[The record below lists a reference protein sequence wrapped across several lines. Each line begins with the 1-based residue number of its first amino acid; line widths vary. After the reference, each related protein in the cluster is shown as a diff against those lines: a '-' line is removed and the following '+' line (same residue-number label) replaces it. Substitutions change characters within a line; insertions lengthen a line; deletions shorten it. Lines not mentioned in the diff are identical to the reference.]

1 MIISLRD
8 AKYYRAS
15 PDNTETIEIPATGWR
30 GEYIT
35 TCVIY
40 ASLLTAGV
48 KAFPCGNGDDVKL
61 TASQH
66 LSVLEYLKEQRE
78 ALRGAGPKT
87 LAGWHRTGL
96 NIEDYLLP
104 GDAVDD
110 DMVDHFRD
118 ILPPLC
124 NRHDLMQASGPFSSE
139 KDDAG
144 RYRDTYITFDRAADG
159 GWRYAGLCYAGE
171 AKNRVAYKSSLDSLI
186 EAARAALVAQ
196 GGYCGGNVKE
206 KAHD

>member
-15 PDNTETIEIPATGWR
+15 LESAETIEIPLTGR
-30 GEYIT
+30 HGEYIT

-66 LSVLEYLKEQRE
+66 LSVLEYLKGQRE
-78 ALRGAGPKT
+78 ALRGTGLKT

-110 DMVDHFRD
+110 DMVDHFRN

-124 NRHDLMQASGPFSSE
+124 DRHSLMQVSEPYSSE
-139 KDDAG
+139 KDS
-144 RYRDTYITFDRAADG
+144 AAVTGTPTSPLTGQPMEDG
-159 GWRYAGLCYAGE
+159 ATLAYATQEKPKTEWTINHPSTASSRLQRPLSWRRGLLRQQRKGE
-171 AKNRVAYKSSLDSLI
+171 SA
-186 EAARAALVAQ
+186 
-196 GGYCGGNVKE
+196 
-206 KAHD
+206 

>member
-1 MIISLRD
+1 M
-8 AKYYRAS
+8 
-15 PDNTETIEIPATGWR
+15 
-30 GEYIT
+30 
-35 TCVIY
+35 
-40 ASLLTAGV
+40 
-48 KAFPCGNGDDVKL
+48 
-61 TASQH
+61 
-66 LSVLEYLKEQRE
+66 
-78 ALRGAGPKT
+78 
-87 LAGWHRTGL
+87 
-96 NIEDYLLP
+96 P

-124 NRHDLMQASGPFSSE
+124 NRHDLMQASEPFSSE

>member
-1 MIISLRD
+1 MKELEE
-8 AKYYRAS
+8 KYL
-15 PDNTETIEIPATGWR
+15 DVLEKHEWR
-30 GEYIT
+30 VCGY

-66 LSVLEYLKEQRE
+66 LSVLEYPKGQRE
-78 ALRGAGPKT
+78 ALRGTGLKT

-110 DMVDHFRD
+110 DMVDHFRN

-124 NRHDLMQASGPFSSE
+124 DRHSLMQVSEPYSSE
-139 KDDAG
+139 KDSAG
-144 RYRDTYITFDRAADG
+144 SYRDTYITFDRAADG

-171 AKNRVAYKSSLDSLI
+171 AKNRVDYKSSLDRLI
-186 EAARAALVAQ
+186 EAAKAALVAQ
-196 GGYCGGNVKE
+196 GTTIE
-206 KAHD
+206 AT

>member
-15 PDNTETIEIPATGWR
+15 PDNAETIEIPVTGWR

-78 ALRGAGPKT
+78 ELRGTGSKT

-124 NRHDLMQASGPFSSE
+124 NRHDLMQASEPFSSE
-139 KDDAG
+139 KDGAG

-171 AKNRVAYKSSLDSLI
+171 AENRVAYKNHPSTASS
-186 EAARAALVAQ
+186 RPQ
-196 GGYCGGNVKE
+196 GPLSWHRGLLRRQRKGE
-206 KAHD
+206 SA

>member
-66 LSVLEYLKEQRE
+66 LSVLEYLKEQPME
-78 ALRGAGPKT
+78 DGATLACATQERPKT
-87 LAGWHRTGL
+87 
-96 NIEDYLLP
+96 E
-104 GDAVDD
+104 
-110 DMVDHFRD
+110 
-118 ILPPLC
+118 
-124 NRHDLMQASGPFSSE
+124 
-139 KDDAG
+139 
-144 RYRDTYITFDRAADG
+144 
-159 GWRYAGLCYAGE
+159 
-171 AKNRVAYKSSLDSLI
+171 
-186 EAARAALVAQ
+186 
-196 GGYCGGNVKE
+196 
-206 KAHD
+206 